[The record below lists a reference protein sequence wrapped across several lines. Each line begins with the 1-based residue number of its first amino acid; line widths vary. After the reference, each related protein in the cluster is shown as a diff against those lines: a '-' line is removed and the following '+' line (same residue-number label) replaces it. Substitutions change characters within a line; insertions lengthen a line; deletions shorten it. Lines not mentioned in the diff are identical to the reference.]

1 MAKREQSDTVQ
12 LNLRIK
18 EPIRQKIEESARE
31 HGVSMNAEMV
41 DRLEKSFE
49 LQRNI
54 EDIFGSS
61 QIFGIMKI
69 IASTMNEI
77 GKHGYYLSNRKLD
90 DGDRWLRDPF
100 AYDEALGA
108 VTTVLEALR
117 PKGEVVAPKYPKL
130 PDGTDLSPRG
140 IGTGTARARMEY
152 LAENGRLPATD
163 ATGVDGKLID
173 RLRENLMDDEV
184 AAEPPKTTPRGQK

>member
-18 EPIRQKIEESARE
+18 EPIRQKIEESARD

-41 DRLEKSFE
+41 DRIQKSFD
-49 LQRNI
+49 I
-54 EDIFGSS
+54 DGTIGDIFGSS

-69 IASTMNEI
+69 IASTMNEM
-77 GKHGYYLSNRKLD
+77 GRSEYYRSQRALD
-90 DGDRWLRDPF
+90 LGDRWLSDPY
-100 AYDEALGA
+100 AYDEAMGA
-108 VTTVLEALR
+108 AVRVLEALR
-117 PKGEVVAPKYPKL
+117 PKGEIVAPIPLTL
-130 PDGTDLSPRG
+130 PDGTVLSSRG
-140 IGTGTARARMEY
+140 IGAGTAQARMEY
-152 LAENGRLPATD
+152 IAHNGRLPETD

-184 AAEPPKTTPRGQK
+184 AAEPKTTARGQK